1 MSNFVTFIEIAEYIK
16 HSGTFTSIVIYIIGL
31 ITLLLI
37 FVIIKNRISRL
48 RTNRIFNNVSDFLEN
63 ETYFRYGK
71 HKTEKDYQQN
81 LEGKLAVLT
90 ERYGYNIKYEA
101 VPKNSKYRVDF
112 VVENLVGIE
121 MKFYQGGLKIE
132 EQLCRQMVNY
142 AKFYPKMVGLVLNN
156 TYKDNQE
163 LKMEIE
169 DKLKNQDGI
178 DKKDYKIIVK
188 SIGKR

>member
-1 MSNFVTFIEIAEYIK
+1 MSEIWIFINTVEFIEISDKVVSILTYIL
-16 HSGTFTSIVIYIIGL
+16 GLTF
-31 ITLLLI
+31 LLLLFI
-37 FVIIKNRISRL
+37 IIKNRLYIL
-48 RTNRIFNNVSDFLEN
+48 KTNKIFNNVSDFLEN

-90 ERYGYNIKYEA
+90 ERYGYNIKYEV

-132 EQLCRQMVNY
+132 EQLCRQIANY
-142 AKFYPKMVGLVLNN
+142 AKFYPRMIGLVLNN
-156 TYKDNQE
+156 THKDNQK
-163 LKMEIE
+163 LKTEIE
-169 DKLKNQDGI
+169 DRLKNQDII
-178 DKKDYKIIVK
+178 DKNDYKIIVK
-188 SIGKR
+188 TIGRK